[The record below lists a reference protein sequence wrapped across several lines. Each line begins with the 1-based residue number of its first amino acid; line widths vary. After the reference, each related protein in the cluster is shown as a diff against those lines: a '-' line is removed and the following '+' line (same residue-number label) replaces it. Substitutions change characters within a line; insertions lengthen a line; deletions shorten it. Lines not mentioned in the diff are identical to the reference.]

1 MALVGAAAALAL
13 ATAAEAKTKYLVD
26 VDARYP
32 AAKASCAT
40 CHSSETP
47 TKASRGLN
55 RFGLDVKRKA
65 VVRDAAG
72 KKVLDLSKIET
83 LDSDGDGKSN
93 LDELKTGTNPGD
105 PASK

>member
-1 MALVGAAAALAL
+1 M
-13 ATAAEAKTKYLVD
+13 
-26 VDARYP
+26 
-32 AAKASCAT
+32 
-40 CHSSETP
+40 
-47 TKASRGLN
+47 
-55 RFGLDVKRKA
+55 KRKA